1 MWNKKRCNVY
11 SRMVQIK
18 FPRKKHANV
27 FATESAV
34 TTDKYD
40 IGSAGLSKKLGRGPV
55 NWKRDRKNRY
65 AVIGAQNRGTTY
77 HSVRVH
83 IY

>member
-1 MWNKKRCNVY
+1 MWNKNRCIVY
-11 SRMVQIK
+11 SRMVQMK

-27 FATESAV
+27 FATESAAMR
-34 TTDKYD
+34 DKYV
-40 IGSAGLSKKLGRGPV
+40 IGRAGLSKKLGRGPV
-55 NWKRDRKNRY
+55 NWKRDRKNKY
-65 AVIGAQNRGTTY
+65 AATGVQNRGTTY